1 MTTATRPAS
10 KKSAVGS
17 NRRPLLW
24 ISGALI
30 AVVSLV
36 VVVTVASGDDQSA
49 VVEVEDSSAPLS
61 QTNDV
66 VIDGVAIPELQETE
80 TAQGVAA
87 PQANGIDFSGE
98 PVTLLETG
106 TPTVIGFFA
115 HWCPH
120 CQAEVDELSRH
131 LAAAGLPDD
140 VNVMAVSTGV
150 DSDQGNY
157 PPSAW
162 FESEGW
168 PTPVLSDDAES
179 SVARAYGLS
188 GFPFWAIVDAD
199 GNLVSRTAGGIGP
212 DQFDAF
218 IELARTGVR

>member
-1 MTTATRPAS
+1 MTTATRSTS
-10 KKSAVGS
+10 KKPGVDS

-24 ISGALI
+24 IGGGIVAVI
-30 AVVSLV
+30 ALV
-36 VVVTVASGDDQSA
+36 VVFTLTSSDDQSTA
-49 VVEVEDSSAPLS
+49 VQAEDSNTAISE
-61 QTNDV
+61 TNDV
-66 VIDGVAIPELQETE
+66 VVEGAAIPELMQTE
-80 TAQGVAA
+80 TSQGVAA

-98 PVTLLETG
+98 PVILLEAG
-106 TPTVIGFFA
+106 MPTVVGFFA

-131 LAAAGLPDD
+131 LATTGLPDD

-150 DSDQGNY
+150 DPDQGNY

-179 SVARAYGLS
+179 TVAMSYGLS

-212 DQFDAF
+212 DQLDAF
-218 IELARTGVR
+218 IELARAGA